1 MTRLL
6 LDERIRA
13 DGSHARCW
21 ASLVDTGGGH
31 GEPRVHIVDDDGTDG
46 VLSVHAIERVMLRY
60 AREVDAGV
68 IADTAAWGESLEVGA
83 GRKLRRLRFRAQV
96 DADGRDYLAWERPGE
111 PPIAAIAT
119 MCTAALRYLVLR
131 LDAESPQKTEGS
143 GS

>member
-21 ASLVDTGGGH
+21 ASLTDRGL
-31 GEPRVHIVDDDGTDG
+31 HIVDDDGTDG
-46 VLSVHAIERVMLRY
+46 FLSVHAVERVMLRY
-60 AREVDAGV
+60 AREVADDV
-68 IADTAAWGESLEVGA
+68 IADKSAWGESLALGD
-83 GRKLRRLRFRAQV
+83 GKTLRRLRFHAQV
-96 DADGRDYLAWERPGE
+96 DADGRDYLAWERPDE
-111 PPIAAIAT
+111 APIAAIAT
-119 MCTAALRYLVLR
+119 MCTAALRYLVMR